1 MFEYSQFALNCAVQV
16 IASRMWDDSIADPS
30 LTRKLPFA
38 SQASAYIEVLS
49 SAVPL
54 CIVRCR

>member
-1 MFEYSQFALNCAVQV
+1 MQV
-16 IASRMWDDSIADPS
+16 IASRMWDDNIADPS
-30 LTRKLPFA
+30 MTRKLPFA

-49 SAVPL
+49 SVVPF